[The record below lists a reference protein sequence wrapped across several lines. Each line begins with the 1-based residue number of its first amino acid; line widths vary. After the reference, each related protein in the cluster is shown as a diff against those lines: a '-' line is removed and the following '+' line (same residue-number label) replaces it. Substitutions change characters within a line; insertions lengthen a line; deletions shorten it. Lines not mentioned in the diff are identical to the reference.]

1 MALPL
6 SPHRAVPDKF
16 TEDSTKNLTNNF
28 TGDSDDCSD
37 PPAPAPAP
45 HRSPF
50 DPAGLGWLVLW
61 TAIAA
66 GLRFWQLDLKPP
78 SSIEVATVGFGL
90 GNGFGAVPLDRL
102 VSPGALLAA
111 LRLDPTVSIAQL
123 LERLADQSTHPPLF
137 FLLMHGWL
145 TALTAPG
152 AMVTWTAARSL
163 SALLGVAAVPLAAA
177 LAATIARSR
186 RAAVWAAPLMALSP
200 YGVYLA
206 QEARHYTLAALLAMG
221 SWILAVRAAR
231 RCERDRPTA
240 AQITGHIPQN
250 PQGRFGAIAEV
261 ALWVLLNGLGMA
273 THYLYGLVTVTQ
285 GLLFGALAIARS
297 RRWGWRSLGGRFGA
311 NLGLLAAL
319 QGATIALWI
328 PFMERASASEMT
340 EWVGD
345 HLSGGDLLMVPLRLL
360 LWLLSMVMLLP
371 IERQP
376 WPIAIASGVLLLGG
390 AIALGRLVWH
400 WARRADLH
408 LAVDRVGRW
417 ALGAGVGGALA
428 ILLLLAYGGRADL
441 SVAPRYQFTYFPLV
455 IAAIAIALA
464 PAVGPLMPPVR
475 RLVLVMGA
483 VGSLCVA
490 QNLGFQKSIHS
501 DRLWETVAA
510 AVRPA
515 APIVVVTTLD
525 SLSEVRSAI
534 AIAAESSHHPL
545 PHNRLGMMLLSDRA
559 DRNDGNG
566 PLAALLAALPP
577 RTDLWTI
584 GDAPHLDLEQR
595 HCQRQPD
602 PPEDVGERLRHF
614 HCDRDRP

>member
-1 MALPL
+1 MTETDSSHGLP
-6 SPHRAVPDKF
+6 SAPTPPPKAPR
-16 TEDSTKNLTNNF
+16 
-28 TGDSDDCSD
+28 D
-37 PPAPAPAP
+37 P
-45 HRSPF
+45 RWT
-50 DPAGLGWLVLW
+50 GLGWLVLW

-78 SSIEVATVGFGL
+78 SSIEIATVGFGL
-90 GNGFGAVPLDRL
+90 GNGFGAVPMDQL
-102 VSPGALLAA
+102 VPPEALRTA

-137 FLLMHGWL
+137 FLLMRGWL
-145 TALTAPG
+145 TALTPPG
-152 AMVTWTAARSL
+152 AEVTWTAARSL

-177 LAATIARSR
+177 LAGTIARSR
-186 RAAVWAAPLMALSP
+186 RAAFWAAPLMALSP
-200 YGVYLA
+200 YGVYLS

-221 SWILAVRAAR
+221 SWILAVRSAR
-231 RCERDRPTA
+231 RFDQDRPA
-240 AQITGHIPQN
+240 QPSNQITGHISQT

-261 ALWVLLNGLGMA
+261 SLWVLLNGLGMA

-297 RRWGWRSLGGRFGA
+297 RRWGWRSLGGRVGA
-311 NLGLLAAL
+311 GLGLLAAL

-328 PFMERASASEMT
+328 PFMRRASESEMT

-345 HLSGGDLLMVPLRLL
+345 HLSGGDLLMVPLRLI

-376 WPIAIASGVLLLGG
+376 WPIAIASGLLLLAG
-390 AIALGRLVWH
+390 AIALGVLVW
-400 WARRADLH
+400 RRFGRRRDPSSSPEPDQFQSSL
-408 LAVDRVGRW
+408 DRVGHW

-428 ILLLLAYGGRADL
+428 IFLLMAYGGRADL

-455 IAAIAIALA
+455 IAAIAIAVA
-464 PAVGPLMPPVR
+464 PAAGPLMPPVR
-475 RLVLVMGA
+475 RLLLVMGA
-483 VGSLCVA
+483 VGSLCVV
-490 QNLGFQKSIHS
+490 QDLGFQKSIQS
-501 DRLWETVAA
+501 DRLWETIAA

-515 APIVVVTTLD
+515 APVIVVTPLD

-534 AIAAESSHHPL
+534 ALAAESARHRL
-545 PHNRLGMMLLSDRA
+545 PQNRLAMMLLSDRA
-559 DRNDGNG
+559 DRNDDTS

-577 RTDLWTI
+577 QADLWTV

-595 HCQRQPD
+595 HCQRQPN
-602 PPEDVGERLRHF
+602 PPENLGERLRHF
-614 HCDRDRP
+614 HCDRPQP

>member
-1 MALPL
+1 MI
-6 SPHRAVPDKF
+6 
-16 TEDSTKNLTNNF
+16 
-28 TGDSDDCSD
+28 DDFSD
-37 PPAPAPAP
+37 PPAPASAQGPVPSNFGAG
-45 HRSPF
+45 
-50 DPAGLGWLVLW
+50 GLGWLVLW

-66 GLRFWQLDLKPP
+66 GLRFWNLDLKPP

-90 GNGFGAVPLDRL
+90 GNGFGAVPVDQL
-102 VSPGALLAA
+102 VPPGALLEA
-111 LRLDPTVSIAQL
+111 LRLDPTVAIAQL
-123 LERLADQSTHPPLF
+123 LDRLADQSTHPPLF

-152 AMVTWTAARSL
+152 AVATWTAARSL
-163 SALLGVAAVPLAAA
+163 SALLGVAAVPLAAI
-177 LAATIARSR
+177 LAGTIARSR
-186 RAAVWAAPLMALSP
+186 RAAIWAAPLMALSP
-200 YGVYLA
+200 YGVYLS

-221 SWILAVRAAR
+221 SWILAVRSAR
-231 RCERDRPTA
+231 RFERDRPDPFSDQRSS
-240 AQITGHIPQN
+240 QITGHSSPHHQDQTDQN
-250 PQGRFGAIAEV
+250 PRGRFGAIAEV

-297 RRWGWRSLGGRFGA
+297 RRWGWRSLGGQFGA
-311 NLGLLAAL
+311 KLGLLAAL

-328 PFMERASASEMT
+328 PFMERASESEMT

-345 HLSGGDLLMVPLRLL
+345 HLSGGDLLMVPLRLI

-390 AIALGRLVWH
+390 AIALGSLVW
-400 WARRADLH
+400 RRGREPILDPSL
-408 LAVDRVGRW
+408 DRVGRW
-417 ALGAGVGGALA
+417 AIGAGVGGALA
-428 ILLLLAYGGRADL
+428 IFLLMAYGGRADL

-455 IAAIAIALA
+455 IAAIAIVLA
-464 PAVGPLMPPVR
+464 PKVGQTVGPLVTPVR

-483 VGSLCVA
+483 VGSLCVV

-510 AVRPA
+510 AVRPN
-515 APIVVVTTLD
+515 APVIVITTLD

-534 AIAAESSHHPL
+534 AIAAESQRHRL
-545 PHNRLGMMLLSDRA
+545 PQTRLGMMLLSDRA
-559 DRNDGNG
+559 DRNDGTG

-584 GDAPHLDLEQR
+584 GDAPHLDLEARQ
-595 HCQRQPD
+595 CQRQPD
-602 PPEDVGERLRHF
+602 PTEDLGERLRHF
-614 HCDRDRP
+614 HCDRPQP